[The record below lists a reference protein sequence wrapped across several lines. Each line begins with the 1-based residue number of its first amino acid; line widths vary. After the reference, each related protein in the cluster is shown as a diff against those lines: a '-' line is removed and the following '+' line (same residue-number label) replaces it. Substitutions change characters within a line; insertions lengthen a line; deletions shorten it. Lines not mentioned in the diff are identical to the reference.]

1 MAQLGGWRRSGPRR
15 ETGVSMPRALRSRPV
30 ARRRSRFWIVAV
42 AGACLIAYL
51 YYRPVRAYISASH
64 QLSARTAEVRSL
76 AREKAQL
83 AERLAQAGTTQAMLD
98 EARRLGYVRP
108 GEQLFVVRGVKEW
121 LRAHAKTDP
130 RH

>member
-1 MAQLGGWRRSGPRR
+1 
-15 ETGVSMPRALRSRPV
+15 MPRASRSRPV
-30 ARRRSRFWIVAV
+30 VRRRSRLWIVAV

-64 QLSARTAEVRSL
+64 QLSARKAEVRSL
-76 AREKAQL
+76 ARQKAQL
-83 AERLAQAGTTQAMLD
+83 AERIAHSGTGQAMLQ

-121 LRAHAKTDP
+121 LRADAKT
-130 RH
+130 RR

>member
-1 MAQLGGWRRSGPRR
+1 MWGKLEWRSGHVHVSRWRRSGPRR
-15 ETGVSMPRALRSRPV
+15 ETGVSMPRAIRSRPV
-30 ARRRSRFWIVAV
+30 ERRRSRFWIVAV

-76 AREKAQL
+76 TREKAQL

-98 EARRLGYVRP
+98 EARRL
-108 GEQLFVVRGVKEW
+108 
-121 LRAHAKTDP
+121 
-130 RH
+130 